1 MIGAGA
7 AFVSALKRRPVLL
20 NSAAG
25 FVLFASSDAF
35 AQEVERHGV
44 RRLVPFHRP
53 LSEKEKH
60 IASEFS
66 WPRLTS
72 AGMLGIFFG
81 GFVYPLAYARLDT
94 LWPGTKFRQVVS
106 KSVAE
111 IFTVGLFVN
120 SFSMMMRGLM
130 ADRAWDD
137 VRCHVA
143 EEMPRV
149 TYNDLRLWLPY
160 NLVAFGMLPPYIRP
174 CTTVLMES
182 AWQAYISLRSHDY
195 QQHRRGAESK
205 SNPVSVEGL
214 ATVKN

>member
-111 IFTVGLFVN
+111 IFTDRFGSGVQVPVGPDENCRLNRTYLKYKQLLLRFTQAT
-120 SFSMMMRGLM
+120 MMSTTG
-130 ADRAWDD
+130 
-137 VRCHVA
+137 VA
-143 EEMPRV
+143 
-149 TYNDLRLWLPY
+149 
-160 NLVAFGMLPPYIRP
+160 
-174 CTTVLMES
+174 S
-182 AWQAYISLRSHDY
+182 
-195 QQHRRGAESK
+195 
-205 SNPVSVEGL
+205 
-214 ATVKN
+214 

>member
-1 MIGAGA
+1 MTGAGA
-7 AFVSALKRRPVLL
+7 AFVSVLKRRPLLL
-20 NSAAG
+20 NSATG
-25 FVLFASSDAF
+25 FVLFAASDAF

-44 RRLVPFHRP
+44 RRLVPFRGP
-53 LSEKEKH
+53 LGEKDEVQVLD
-60 IASEFS
+60 FS
-66 WPRLTS
+66 WQRLSS

-81 GFVYPLAYARLDT
+81 GFVYPIAYARLDA
-94 LWPGTKFRQVVS
+94 LWPGTKFRQVLS

-111 IFTVGLFVN
+111 IFTVGIFVN
-120 SFSMMMRGLM
+120 SGSMTMRGLL

-143 EEMPRV
+143 GEMPGV

-160 NLVAFGMLPPYIRP
+160 NLVAFGLLPPYIRP

-195 QQHRRGAESK
+195 HQHSRTDPR
-205 SNPVSVEGL
+205 SNRVSVEGL
-214 ATVKN
+214 ATVRN